1 MAARGRPG
9 LARGGRA
16 ADVPRSRTARVRVL
30 APGAG
35 EDGAVI
41 FEPSDETEWW
51 ETRVATS
58 AFTRTKFWITRRDG
72 EFEVEWQR
80 PGAAR
85 DRCAAMSWRWS
96 GTNGATGPW
105 IATSGRAKRGALTR
119 ALGPVW

>member
-41 FEPSDETEWW
+41 FEPSDATEWW

-85 DRCAAMSWRWS
+85 YQCGLRFSL
-96 GTNGATGPW
+96 
-105 IATSGRAKRGALTR
+105 RAR
-119 ALGPVW
+119 AEGFCLG